1 VHIFNFTKKF
11 FSSNTSDYNKILI
24 FPILTLLTGEH
35 KLREKSLKELEDNF
49 HLLQSKLEELNKDAV
64 RNRKYDFSMMNQ
76 NWLNQA
82 LKSDIKLKEK
92 KNLLLT
98 QIGYLR
104 INIFTEYFE
113 RVNLLRD
120 KKQLNE
126 AVELMNKHAEIAR
139 MFIPTKKQSAF
150 IKRLKE
156 LLSMRSTE
164 PIEYLQKWRAS
175 YDAWYKQ
182 GADQKPIDDKGRMEE
197 FDQMKMAFLEL
208 YTFSFSVDNFPPL
221 RDRRS
226 DH

>member
-1 VHIFNFTKKF
+1 LPVREIVIN
-11 FSSNTSDYNKILI
+11 NKLLI
-24 FPILTLLTGEH
+24 FRFSTFLRGKI
-35 KLREKSLKELEDNF
+35 KLKEKTLKELMNIYQV
-49 HLLQSKLEELNKDAV
+49 LKSKLKELNEDAV
-64 RNRKYDFSMMNQ
+64 RDRKYDSPMVNE

-82 LKSDIKLKEK
+82 LKSNITLKK
-92 KNLLLT
+92 KKQLLLT

-113 RVNLLRD
+113 RVNLLRE
-120 KKQLNE
+120 KNQLDP
-126 AVELMNKHAEIAR
+126 AVELMNKHAEVASI
-139 MFIPTKKQSAF
+139 FISTKKQPAI

-164 PIEYLQKWRAS
+164 PIEYLQKWRTA

-182 GADQKPIDDKGRMEE
+182 ESSQKLIDDKKRMEK
-197 FDQMKMAFLEL
+197 FDQLKIAFLEL